1 MDFDLQW
8 LLIAVPVVFALGWM
22 ASRLDLR
29 QARRDDRAAPRAY
42 FRGLNLL
49 LTEQHDKA
57 IDAFIE
63 AVQHDPDTTELHF
76 GLGSLFRRRG
86 DFERAVRVHQHLLER
101 GDLKAADRSRAQH
114 ALAEDFMKAGLF
126 DRAEAAYQA
135 LLGTAFDD
143 EARLALLAL
152 HERARDWPAATE
164 VARELERRAKGSF
177 ATRIAHHACE
187 QALQADARQQPQQA
201 EQALQRAREAAPGAV
216 RPLLLAGQRLARD
229 GHHAQALQEW
239 NAMLLQHPSAWPLV
253 APDYARSALAC
264 GDCHAARD
272 SLVQAYLAE
281 PDIDLLQARLVL
293 ESDPAARHRL
303 ALGHLQRQPT
313 LSAAAQVLGVPL
325 ADWDAQ
331 TPVRVHDVVAAA
343 ARPLQRYRCAGCGF
357 EAHQYFWQ
365 CPGCQGWDTFPP
377 RRLEAL

>member
-1 MDFDLQW
+1 VDFDLQW

-29 QARRDDRAAPRAY
+29 QSRRDDRAAPRAY

-49 LTEQHDKA
+49 LTDQHDKA

-76 GLGSLFRRRG
+76 GLGNLFRRRG

-126 DRAEAAYQA
+126 DRAEAAYKA
-135 LLGTAFDD
+135 LRGTIFDD
-143 EARLALLAL
+143 EARLALLSL
-152 HERARDWPAATE
+152 HERARDWNAATE
-164 VARELERRAKGSF
+164 VARELESRARGSF

-187 QALQADARQQPQQA
+187 LSLQADARQQGETA
-201 EQALQRAREAAPGAV
+201 ANELQRARDAAPGAV
-216 RPLLLAGQRLARD
+216 RPMLMSGQRLARD
-229 GHHAQALQEW
+229 GQHAQALQEW
-239 NAMLLQHPSAWPLV
+239 NTMLLQHPSAWPLV
-253 APDYARSALAC
+253 AVDYARSALAC
-264 GDCHAARD
+264 GDCQPARD

-281 PDIDLLQARLVL
+281 PDIDLLQARLAL
-293 ESDPAARHRL
+293 ESDAHSRHHL
-303 ALGHLQRQPT
+303 LLEHLQLQPT
-313 LSAAAQVLGVPL
+313 LTAAAQVLGVPL

-343 ARPLQRYRCAGCGF
+343 ARPLQRYRCAACGF